1 MKRHSSIVFL
11 YVTLLVAL
19 AVQTANANP
28 IVCNSNKLE
37 CYHTSVLVCLKGKE
51 KIPENCEELKDT
63 RGPYTTKYFCEERA
77 YEIASSL
84 PKYKPDYEAKGYMC
98 DLNI

>member
-1 MKRHSSIVFL
+1 MKRFSSIVCL
-11 YVTLLVAL
+11 CKTLLLAL
-19 AVQTANANP
+19 VVHSANANP
-28 IVCNSNKLE
+28 IVCDSNKLE